1 MNQSFT
7 NIRFGIMC
15 NGNDLASWERQVVDR
30 LLAIPGVSLELLII
44 EGHTAGK
51 PQSIASRVT
60 RVKSSRLLFTAY
72 SKLLYKPAAIRRTS
86 IADLLASR
94 PTLTCLVELRGK
106 FSQYFSEAD
115 IATVASYDLDFVLR
129 FGFNI
134 IRGKMLTTPRFG
146 VWSFHH
152 DDELHYRGAPPCFW
166 EIYNNDPVTGAILQR
181 LTDKLDGGVV
191 LKKGYFRTKFYS
203 YSRTIDMVYEESA
216 YWPAAICKQLKLDS
230 SQLDFTTAT
239 RTDAPIYYPPT
250 NTQFLV
256 FVAKLFRNKVRKA
269 YETYLRAEEWN
280 IGVIAQPIHS
290 FLQPEHFSNLVVDTA
305 VLPNDTTFFADSFG
319 RPEKDGTWIY
329 FEAFDY
335 RTNLGNISRLRYP
348 WQVGA
353 AAEVVMNFPFHL
365 SYPYLFDKYCLP
377 ESAAV
382 NQIALY
388 DLDQAQPQKPAP
400 AALLGLEIP
409 GVDSTIIEYEGLYW
423 LFYTRKDRDPDLNLY
438 LAYAEQLAG
447 PWNQHPQNPIKT
459 DVRSARPA
467 GTPFWHNKRWYRPAQ
482 NFSQGYGSGIVIN
495 EILTLSPTVYAERM
509 VINLTSVHPDYPD
522 GMHTM
527 ARIDDQHTVIDFK
540 RYRFIPIVTW
550 ARLCALLGH

>member
-1 MNQSFT
+1 MSQYYTS
-7 NIRFGIMC
+7 IRFGIMC
-15 NGNDLASWERQVVDR
+15 DGSTLASWERQVVDR
-30 LLAIPGVSLELLII
+30 LLATPNVSLQLLII
-44 EGHTAGK
+44 EGHAAGK
-51 PQSIASRVT
+51 PQSLASRVA
-60 RVKSSRLLFTAY
+60 RVNSKRLLFTAY
-72 SKLLYKPAAIRRTS
+72 SKLLYKPTAIRRTS
-86 IADLLASR
+86 IADLVACTPAR
-94 PTLTCLVELRGK
+94 TCVVELKGK

-115 IATVASYDLDFVLR
+115 ITAVANYKLDFILR

-152 DDELHYRGAPPCFW
+152 DDEMRYRGAPPCFW

-191 LKKGYFRTKFYS
+191 LKKGYFRTKSYS

-216 YWPAAICKQLKLDS
+216 HWPAAICQQLQLDS
-230 SQLDFTTAT
+230 TQLDFTTAT

-256 FVAKLFRNKVRKA
+256 FAAKVLRNKVRKA

-280 IGVIAQPIHS
+280 IGVVAQPIHH
-290 FLQPEHFSNLVVDTA
+290 FLKPEHLRNVAIDTA
-305 VLPNDTTFFADSFG
+305 VLPNRTTFFADSFG
-319 RPEKDGTWIY
+319 RPESDGTWIY

-335 RTNLGNISRLRYP
+335 RTNHGNISRLRYP
-348 WQVGA
+348 WQAGTS
-353 AAEVVMNFPFHL
+353 AEVVMDFPFHL
-365 SYPYLFDKYCLP
+365 SYPYLFNEYCLP
-377 ESAAV
+377 ESAAA

-388 DLDQAQPQKPAP
+388 DLNQAHQQPAS
-400 AALLGLEIP
+400 AALLGLDVL
-409 GVDSTIIEYEGLYW
+409 GVDPTVIEHDGLFW
-423 LFYTRKDRDPDLNLY
+423 LFYTRQDRDPDLNLY

-447 PWNQHPQNPIKT
+447 PWHQHPQNPIKT

-467 GTPFWHNKRWYRPAQ
+467 GTPVWYNNRWYRPAQ

-495 EILTLSPTVYAERM
+495 EILTLSPTVYAEQM
-509 VINLTSVHPDYPD
+509 AIDLTSMHPNYPD

-540 RYRFIPIVTW
+540 RYRFIPVATW
-550 ARLCALLGH
+550 TRLRTMLGR